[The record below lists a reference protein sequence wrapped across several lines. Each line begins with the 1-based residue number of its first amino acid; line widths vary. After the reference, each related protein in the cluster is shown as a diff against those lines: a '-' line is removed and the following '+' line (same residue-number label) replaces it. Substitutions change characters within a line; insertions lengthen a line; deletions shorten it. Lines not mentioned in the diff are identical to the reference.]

1 MDFNSAISL
10 IAEVLSATG
19 TTIDTEQY
27 DGAIVKKL
35 EASNTL
41 DEGRTTN
48 QTHIAIT
55 GAQMD
60 IFPYL
65 RADGYFNDEHSDAE
79 LKKYFFTEI
88 NKIVLSKNIRM
99 TSSEDKR
106 LGTHFVSKEDLLM
119 GNGTEREISRFPEK
133 VLKYLWDDAFKFTKE
148 DVFNL
153 DKVKSL
159 EDVIEIFV
167 TSTGDDRFLVFKE
180 NIFNTLVQKKSS

>member
-1 MDFNSAISL
+1 
-10 IAEVLSATG
+10 
-19 TTIDTEQY
+19 
-27 DGAIVKKL
+27 
-35 EASNTL
+35 
-41 DEGRTTN
+41 
-48 QTHIAIT
+48 
-55 GAQMD
+55 
-60 IFPYL
+60 
-65 RADGYFNDEHSDAE
+65 
-79 LKKYFFTEI
+79 
-88 NKIVLSKNIRM
+88 
-99 TSSEDKR
+99 
-106 LGTHFVSKEDLLM
+106 M